1 MVGPHCFY
9 ILIFIKQ
16 VLSHGVYWVVM
27 AITITKEDGTK
38 EPFDPEKLHFTLGKA
53 GTPKDVRDRIIAH
66 IERELIDGMSTRKI
80 YRHAFN
86 LLRKEARPAAARYSM
101 RRAVLAFGPTGFPFE
116 TFVGEIFKV
125 KGYRVHTDQILKG
138 SCVEHEVDMIAER
151 PGECI
156 AAELK
161 FHNSLAIKTDVQVA
175 LYVEARFEDLKAGS
189 VKEQQFCVSRGML
202 VTNTKFTHQAIAYG
216 ECKKLS
222 LIGWNYPQE
231 GRLNDLIAETR
242 MHPITSLTTLSNSD
256 KARLLAERVVL
267 CQTLLERHDLLS
279 SLGFS
284 SAKADA
290 VIAEAGTLC
299 RKQL

>member
-101 RRAVLAFGPTGFPFE
+101 RR
-116 TFVGEIFKV
+116 
-125 KGYRVHTDQILKG
+125 G
-138 SCVEHEVDMIAER
+138 S
-151 PGECI
+151 
-156 AAELK
+156 
-161 FHNSLAIKTDVQVA
+161 
-175 LYVEARFEDLKAGS
+175 
-189 VKEQQFCVSRGML
+189 
-202 VTNTKFTHQAIAYG
+202 
-216 ECKKLS
+216 
-222 LIGWNYPQE
+222 
-231 GRLNDLIAETR
+231 
-242 MHPITSLTTLSNSD
+242 
-256 KARLLAERVVL
+256 
-267 CQTLLERHDLLS
+267 S
-279 SLGFS
+279 S
-284 SAKADA
+284 
-290 VIAEAGTLC
+290 TC
-299 RKQL
+299 RKPGSERAAAFC